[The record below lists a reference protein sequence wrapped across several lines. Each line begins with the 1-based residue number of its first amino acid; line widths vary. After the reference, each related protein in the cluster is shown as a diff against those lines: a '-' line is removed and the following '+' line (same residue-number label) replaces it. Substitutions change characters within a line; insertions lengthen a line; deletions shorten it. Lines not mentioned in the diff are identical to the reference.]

1 MLHKQGFVHV
11 ETRLSK
17 TAFALGVNF
26 SSSFESPAVTL
37 LERARLGLGNNWVQL
52 RYQASFQEIS
62 ASKRARTAV
71 SWEKRVTAGAGL
83 CTQSHKV
90 PCQALSLSS
99 PSEKPPRLSGPVPDP
114 SHSPPGS
121 GGASRLCRSLGWPD
135 LPPANCFAE
144 LMNLS
149 QSPASG

>member
-1 MLHKQGFVHV
+1 M

-71 SWEKRVTAGAGL
+71 SWEERVTAGAGL

-90 PCQALSLSS
+90 PCQSLSLCS
-99 PSEKPPRLSGPVPDP
+99 PSEEPPQLSGPVPDP
-114 SHSPPGS
+114 SQTRPTARLAL
-121 GGASRLCRSLGWPD
+121 GGHLACAAHWGGLTCL
-135 LPPANCFAE
+135 LLIALLN
-144 LMNLS
+144 
-149 QSPASG
+149 

>member
-1 MLHKQGFVHV
+1 M

-37 LERARLGLGNNWVQL
+37 LEGARLGLGNNWVQL

-62 ASKRARTAV
+62 ASKRAHTAV

-90 PCQALSLSS
+90 PCQSLSLCS
-99 PSEKPPRLSGPVPDP
+99 PSEEPPQLSGPVPDP
-114 SHSPPGS
+114 SQTRPTARLAL
-121 GGASRLCRSLGWPD
+121 GGHLGCAAHRGG
-135 LPPANCFAE
+135 LTCLLLIALLN
-144 LMNLS
+144 
-149 QSPASG
+149 